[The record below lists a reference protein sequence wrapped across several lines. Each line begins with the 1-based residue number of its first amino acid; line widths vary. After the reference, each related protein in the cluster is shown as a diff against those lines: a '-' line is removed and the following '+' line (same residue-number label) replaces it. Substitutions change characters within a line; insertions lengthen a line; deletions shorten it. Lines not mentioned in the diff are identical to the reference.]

1 MNLVLLSHTRDKC
14 PVNSRMRVSIPI
26 PRGPQNAGAIQGA
39 ETHERRPR
47 SCFFFFFFSEQF
59 FFLTLTQTTSEW
71 GGKKK
76 KKHLR
81 RL

>member
-14 PVNSRMRVSIPI
+14 PVNSRMRVCIPI

-39 ETHERRPR
+39 ETRERRPR
-47 SCFFFFFFSEQF
+47 SCFFFFFSEQF
-59 FFLTLTQTTSEW
+59 FFLTLLRQVSGE
-71 GGKKK
+71 K